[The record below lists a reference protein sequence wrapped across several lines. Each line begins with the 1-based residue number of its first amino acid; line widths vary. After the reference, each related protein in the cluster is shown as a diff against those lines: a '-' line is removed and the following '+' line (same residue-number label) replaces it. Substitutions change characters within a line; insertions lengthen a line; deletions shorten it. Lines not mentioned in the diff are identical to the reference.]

1 MPTLELSRE
10 EASDL
15 ADALRSYLNDFH
27 DEIVNTDDFDYKQAL
42 QQKRERLEA
51 VVARLGGAGTHGP
64 GTGLGGGEVVSPGGA
79 GTHGPGTGLGGGE
92 VVSPADGDIIVSPA
106 REVPPSREGG
116 ASF

>member
-10 EASDL
+10 EATDL

-51 VVARLGGAGTHGP
+51 VMARLGGGSESHGHSHGTVAGGD
-64 GTGLGGGEVVSPGGA
+64 VSR
-79 GTHGPGTGLGGGE
+79 
-92 VVSPADGDIIVSPA
+92 PAEGDIVISPS

-116 ASF
+116 AF

>member
-1 MPTLELSRE
+1 MATLELSRE
-10 EASDL
+10 EATDL

-64 GTGLGGGEVVSPGGA
+64 GTGLGGGEVVR
-79 GTHGPGTGLGGGE
+79 
-92 VVSPADGDIIVSPA
+92 PADGDIVVSP
-106 REVPPSREGG
+106 SRDVLRSPEGG
-116 ASF
+116 AAY

>member
-10 EASDL
+10 EATDL

-64 GTGLGGGEVVSPGGA
+64 GTGLGGGEVVSP
-79 GTHGPGTGLGGGE
+79 
-92 VVSPADGDIIVSPA
+92 ADGDIVIS
-106 REVPPSREGG
+106 PSRDVPRSPEGG
-116 ASF
+116 AAY